1 MEYYPKHTN
10 TGKEGTLKYSQRGFY
25 IDDQQ
30 VENNRALHND
40 IVCFEE
46 GRVTGIKRRTLSWI
60 AGILHLENNKKYGF
74 TKKNIPY
81 YKFTPLSGKYPSFI
95 VPTKRRDKC
104 ALYCA
109 ITFNSWTEKNKHP
122 IGQVEQY
129 IGEVGNIENE
139 TTALLYKNN
148 VFPKKNKTTL
158 KEIAP
163 PREADVKYNSFSID
177 PKGCRDI
184 DDAFSYNEVDG
195 FIEIGIHIAHVGQYI
210 ENFNSMLFSSI
221 YLNDKQIN
229 MLDDKLTYD
238 TLSLGN
244 GIPKHAMSIIFTYN
258 ENGKLIKKHI
268 KRTVVRNK
276 ALSYQAAEEI
286 IKRDQEHPV
295 SKLHDLTKKILKVD
309 EISATKLVEHFM
321 ILYNST
327 VAEFLYY
334 YNKKT
339 ILRNHKRLE
348 FIGTESLLD
357 PDLSNYLT
365 RLNQNAALYS
375 ISGEKPGHDNLALR
389 LYTHAT
395 SPIRRFVDVINQ
407 INLVNFISK
416 EELKI
421 VENIDIVNLFNKNLR
436 KFYNNYKKLN
446 VIFSE
451 TTKGVQDCYI
461 TEIKNKKLKVYIP
474 SLEIEHGFYPVS
486 PKLFDC
492 NEIIEKENMIVVNDM
507 ELKLY
512 SKIKIDITCLPYE
525 TKFNKKLYIRIV
537 DLNCLGNV

>member
-1 MEYYPKHTN
+1 MEYFPKHTN
-10 TGKEGTLKYSQRGFY
+10 TGTEGTLKYSQMGFY
-25 IDDQQ
+25 IDDQE

-40 IVCFEE
+40 IVYFEE
-46 GRVTGIKRRTLSWI
+46 GRVTGIKRRNNSWI

-122 IGQVEQY
+122 VGQVEQY

-148 VFPKKNKTTL
+148 VFPKKNKT
-158 KEIAP
+158 KFREIAT
-163 PREADVKYNSFSID
+163 PREEDVKYNSFSID

-195 FIEIGIHIAHVGQYI
+195 FIEIGIHIAHVGQHI

-244 GIPKHAMSIIFTYN
+244 GIPKYAMSIIFTYN
-258 ENGKLIKKHI
+258 SEGKLINKNI
-268 KRTVVRNK
+268 KETVVCNK
-276 ALSYQAAEEI
+276 ALSYHAAEEI
-286 IKRDQEHPV
+286 IKRDQSHPV

-327 VAEFLYY
+327 VAEILYN
-334 YNKKT
+334 YNTKT
-339 ILRNHKRLE
+339 ITRNHKKVE
-348 FIGTESLLD
+348 FIGNHSLLD
-357 PDLSNYLT
+357 TDLSNYLS

-375 ISGEKPGHDNLALR
+375 ISGDQIGHDDLGLR
-389 LYTHAT
+389 FYTHAT

-407 INLVNFISK
+407 INLVK
-416 EELKI
+416 YLRGEELKI
-421 VENIDIVNLFNKNLR
+421 VNNLNIVNLFNKNLR

-451 TTKGVQDCYI
+451 TTKGVHECYI

-492 NEIIEKENMIVVNDM
+492 NEIIEKENMIVINDM

-537 DLNCLGNV
+537 GLNCLGNI

>member
-1 MEYYPKHTN
+1 MEYFPKHTN
-10 TGKEGTLKYSQRGFY
+10 TGTEGTLKYSERGFY
-25 IDDQQ
+25 IDDQE

-40 IVCFEE
+40 IVYFEE
-46 GRVTGIKRRTLSWI
+46 GRVTGIKRRNNSWI

-122 IGQVEQY
+122 VGQVEQY

-148 VFPKKNKTTL
+148 VFPKKNKT
-158 KEIAP
+158 KFREIAT
-163 PREADVKYNSFSID
+163 PREEDVKYNSFSID

-195 FIEIGIHIAHVGQYI
+195 FIEIGIHIAHVGQHI

-244 GIPKHAMSIIFTYN
+244 GIPKYAMSIIFTYN
-258 ENGKLIKKHI
+258 SEGKLINKNI
-268 KRTVVRNK
+268 KETVVCNN
-276 ALSYQAAEEI
+276 ALSYHAAEEI
-286 IKRDQEHPV
+286 IKRDQSHPV

-327 VAEFLYY
+327 VAEILYN
-334 YNKKT
+334 YNTKT
-339 ILRNHKRLE
+339 ITRNHKKVE
-348 FIGTESLLD
+348 FIGNHSLLD
-357 PDLSNYLT
+357 TDLSNYLS

-375 ISGEKPGHDNLALR
+375 ISGDQIGHDDLGLR
-389 LYTHAT
+389 FYTHAT

-407 INLVNFISK
+407 INLVK
-416 EELKI
+416 YLRGEELKI
-421 VENIDIVNLFNKNLR
+421 VNNLDIVNLFNKNLR

-451 TTKGVQDCYI
+451 TTKGVHECYI

-492 NEIIEKENMIVVNDM
+492 NEIIEKENMIVINDM

-537 DLNCLGNV
+537 GLNCLGNV

>member
-1 MEYYPKHTN
+1 MEYFPKHTN
-10 TGKEGTLKYSQRGFY
+10 TGTEGTLKYSQRGFY
-25 IDDQQ
+25 IDDQE

-40 IVCFEE
+40 IVYFEE
-46 GRVTGIKRRTLSWI
+46 GRVTGIKRRNNSWI

-122 IGQVEQY
+122 VGQVEQY
-129 IGEVGNIENE
+129 IGEVGRLENE

-148 VFPKKNKTTL
+148 VFPKKNKTKF

-195 FIEIGIHIAHVGQYI
+195 FIEIGIHIAHVGQHI

-244 GIPKHAMSIIFTYN
+244 GIPKYAMSIIFTYN
-258 ENGKLIKKHI
+258 SEGKLINKNI
-268 KRTVVRNK
+268 KETVVCNK
-276 ALSYQAAEEI
+276 ALSYHAAEEI
-286 IKRDQEHPV
+286 IKRDQSHPV

-327 VAEFLYY
+327 VAEILYN
-334 YNKKT
+334 YNTKT
-339 ILRNHKRLE
+339 ITRNHKRVE
-348 FIGTESLLD
+348 FIGNHSLLD
-357 PDLSNYLT
+357 TDLSNYLS

-375 ISGEKPGHDNLALR
+375 ISGHQIGHDDLGLR
-389 LYTHAT
+389 FYTHAT

-407 INLVNFISK
+407 INLVK
-416 EELKI
+416 YLRGEKLTI

-451 TTKGVQDCYI
+451 TTKGVHECYI

-492 NEIIEKENMIVVNDM
+492 NEIIEKENMIVINDM

-537 DLNCLGNV
+537 GLNCLGNV